1 MKNDTHRILDDLLAQ
16 WHAWSKDYQMQ
27 AGYGSSPMYQ
37 NMTPSRQWDSEYEVL
52 DKYQGSA
59 AVEAVQHA
67 VFGDAKTGDGRMEPL
82 EYRIALQVNAKNLYT
97 GRAVWSNCR
106 LPNDLQTRAQLLGLA
121 RVELINRLAKGG
133 WV

>member
-1 MKNDTHRILDDLLAQ
+1 MKDDTHRILDDLLAQ
-16 WHAWSKDYQMQ
+16 WHAWAKGYQAQ
-27 AGYGSSPMYQ
+27 AGYGVSPMFGD
-37 NMTPSRQWDSEYEVL
+37 MTPSRQWDSEYEVL

-59 AVEAVQHA
+59 AVQAVQHA
-67 VFGDAKTGDGRMEPL
+67 VFGDDDTGNGRMEPL

-97 GRAVWSNCR
+97 GRAVWSNGR